1 MTRARVLTRWESLL
15 LWATLAVY
23 VGARVC
29 QLYADRLPSLLIVV
43 LHVVPPAVFA
53 LVHGSMLYRVRG
65 MLVFTGFCLGVA
77 GLCEQL
83 SLRTGFPFGHYY
95 FTQVMGPKV
104 LGLPLLLVLAYLGI
118 GYCAWV
124 LGLLL
129 LGHGDGALRG
139 ARVVLLPLLASGIML
154 AWDLAMDADW
164 STVDRA
170 WVWRDGGPFY
180 GVPLSNFLGWYL
192 TAYLFYQAFAL
203 YCQARPIASVPAARS
218 FWRVAIAF
226 YGVCALGNLLIL
238 RLPMAPAVVSDPTG
252 RQWATMHILWADA
265 AVSLFG
271 MGTWAALAWWRVGS
285 GGRQEQ
291 TAAKTG
297 DGEGRQAAT
306 AEADPL
312 RG

>member
-1 MTRARVLTRWESLL
+1 MTTARVLTRWESVL
-15 LWATLAVY
+15 LWSALLAY
-23 VGARVC
+23 GGARVC

-53 LVHGSMLYRVRG
+53 LVHGSILYRVRG
-65 MLVFTGFCLGVA
+65 MVAFTGFCLGVA
-77 GLCEQL
+77 GVCEQL

-95 FTQVMGPKV
+95 FTQVMGLKV

-124 LGLLL
+124 LGLLI
-129 LGHGDGALRG
+129 LGYRDRPLTG
-139 ARVVLLPLLASGIML
+139 ARVVLLPLLASLLML
-154 AWDLAMDADW
+154 AWDLSMEADW

-180 GVPLSNFLGWYL
+180 GVPLSNFLGWYG

-203 YCQARPIASVPAARS
+203 YCRARPTAPAPAARS

-238 RLPMAPAVVSDPTG
+238 RLPMAPPVVTDPTG
-252 RQWATMHILWADA
+252 RQWVTMHILRADA
-265 AVSLFG
+265 LISLLG
-271 MGTWAALAWWRVGS
+271 MGPVTVAAWWRVGRRS
-285 GGRQEQ
+285 GVRARILRSAQEDKRQ
-291 TAAKTG
+291 TAS
-297 DGEGRQAAT
+297 
-306 AEADPL
+306 
-312 RG
+312 